1 MDGIGVVLILINYC
15 WATSALVALHA
26 WNRSH
31 WDDSCPVFEQAIC
44 YSSTTN
50 HESIYNIPINS
61 FLHLTFTINLK
72 MIRVIRISELGTNL
86 CSVLSS
92 ATISS
97 LNKCRILLLSCL
109 NFMKPHP
116 LTSCPAPASIQT
128 QISKFVEKLKRI
140 HQSRLFVH
148 LIFDHITGTPRFRHI
163 LRKPCCTKNEYRNLI
178 CVLEYNDMHLLYW
191 FKFCFHQR
199 LFPKRTGKPHTHS
212 CPTFQ
217 SFSCHYLRFVQFL

>member
-72 MIRVIRISELGTNL
+72 MILVIRISELGTNIEFCNYL
-86 CSVLSS
+86 LVKQMQNLVTFVFEFYETSS
-92 ATISS
+92 F
-97 LNKCRILLLSCL
+97 NFLSCPCFNTDSDL
-109 NFMKPHP
+109 QVCWKAQTYSPITAICTSNFRPHYRD
-116 LTSCPAPASIQT
+116 SQVQT
-128 QISKFVEKLKRI
+128 YFKKTLLHQKRISKFDL
-140 HQSRLFVH
+140 
-148 LIFDHITGTPRFRHI
+148 
-163 LRKPCCTKNEYRNLI
+163 
-178 CVLEYNDMHLLYW
+178 
-191 FKFCFHQR
+191 
-199 LFPKRTGKPHTHS
+199 
-212 CPTFQ
+212 CPWI
-217 SFSCHYLRFVQFL
+217 